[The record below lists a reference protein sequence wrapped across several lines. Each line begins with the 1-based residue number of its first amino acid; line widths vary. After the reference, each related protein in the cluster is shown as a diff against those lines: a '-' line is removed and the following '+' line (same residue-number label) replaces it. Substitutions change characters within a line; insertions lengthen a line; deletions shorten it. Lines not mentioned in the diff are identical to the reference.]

1 MVKGQIVL
9 LGAGEGGG
17 TEQISVFNVEEDK
30 ITGWRGED
38 FKDFTITVKI
48 PSCWYAHGCCL

>member
-48 PSCWYAHGCCL
+48 PSC